1 MKTLLFIKRR
11 PAMKRTYIS
20 TILLLPVAA
29 LYFCVASASSAATL
43 EVEPGSSLYYS
54 DEGTGTPILFVP
66 GWTMTSE
73 VFVKQQAAFTNTHR
87 VIVLDPR
94 GQGRS
99 SKNSSQY
106 TYIQQGND
114 IDKLVQHL
122 GVDKIV
128 LVGWSYGCLATYAYV
143 RNHGLGKISR
153 YVGIDQSP
161 YPLDIKGG
169 ASWNEGPLT
178 DTRDSFNGLNYGR
191 AEFTAAFAQ
200 WMVKRKLKPAELR
213 WLTEMM
219 ESTPTGIAVQLAADA
234 LFSDYRP
241 ELEKLS
247 QEIPTLHV
255 LGEEDAATARPWLEE
270 NTPKAKVEVLG
281 KHMMFWE
288 DSQAFNKVFSDF
300 LSRSKNEETRKKK

>member
-1 MKTLLFIKRR
+1 MEIVKFNTGWITAVVL
-11 PAMKRTYIS
+11 S
-20 TILLLPVAA
+20 TCL
-29 LYFCVASASSAATL
+29 ASASSAATF
-43 EVEPGSSLYYS
+43 EVEPGSSIYYV
-54 DEGTGTPILFVP
+54 DEGKGTPILFVP

-73 VFVKQQAAFTNTHR
+73 VFVKQQAAFAKTHR

-99 SKNSSQY
+99 SKDGSQH
-106 TYIQQGND
+106 TYVQQGHD
-114 IDKLVQHL
+114 IDKLIQHL

-143 RNHGLGKISR
+143 RNHGLGKISS
-153 YVGIDQSP
+153 YVCIDQSP

-169 ASWNEGPLT
+169 PKWNEGPLT
-178 DTRDSFNGLNYGR
+178 DTRDSFNGINYDR

-213 WLTEMM
+213 WITGIM

-247 QEIPTLHV
+247 QEIPSLHV
-255 LGEEDAATARPWLEE
+255 LGEEDAATAKPWLEK
-270 NTPKAKVEVLG
+270 NAPKAKVEVLG
-281 KHMMFWE
+281 RHMMFWE
-288 DSQAFNKVFSDF
+288 DSKAFNKIFSKF
-300 LSRSKNEETRKKK
+300 LKKTKTWKAPMAEKLK